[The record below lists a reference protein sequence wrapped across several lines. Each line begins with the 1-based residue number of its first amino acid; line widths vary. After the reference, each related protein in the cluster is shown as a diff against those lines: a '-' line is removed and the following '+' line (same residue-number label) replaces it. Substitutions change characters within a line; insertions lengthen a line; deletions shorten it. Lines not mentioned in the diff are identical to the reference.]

1 MKKKQTLLLLFE
13 LLFLFHMWVLMLVLL
28 QE

>member
-1 MKKKQTLLLLFE
+1 MKTKQTLLLLCE
-13 LLFLFHMWVLMLVLL
+13 LLFLFHIWVLMLLLL

>member
-1 MKKKQTLLLLFE
+1 MKKKQMLLLLCE
-13 LLFLFHMWVLMLVLL
+13 LLFLFRTWVLMLVLL

>member
-1 MKKKQTLLLLFE
+1 MKKKQILLLLCE
-13 LLFLFHMWVLMLVLL
+13 LLFLFHTWVLMLVLL

>member
-1 MKKKQTLLLLFE
+1 MKKKQILLLVCE
-13 LLFLFHMWVLMLVLL
+13 LLFLFHIWLLTLVLL

>member
-1 MKKKQTLLLLFE
+1 MKKKQILLLLCE
-13 LLFLFHMWVLMLVLL
+13 LLFLFHIWLLMLVLL